1 MAFKSKREYNKN
13 KEAGPGFVPLQ
24 KSNPNIKAG
33 SLTGVKSLHNP
44 PQNTPASGGPKSS
57 ITRAG
62 QKKNQTQ
69 ILS

>member
-1 MAFKSKREYNKN
+1 MAEKKGTLK
-13 KEAGPGFVPLQ
+13 G
-24 KSNPNIKAG
+24 
-33 SLTGVKSLHNP
+33 LTGVKKLHTP
-44 PQNTPASGGPKSS
+44 KQNTPASGAPKSS